1 MGSDSGRNENRA
13 RRIWF
18 ALIALVGLLIG
29 AAIWKSARMA
39 GTMSAAA
46 SGEQQFLQ
54 STTGT
59 RTKLVVE
66 IAESGADGTIKGK
79 LLQRKTEQVYTRSTS
94 PVMVHSDPQTKVVMG
109 APSDIHPGAV
119 IHVTGPVR
127 DDHSITAEQ
136 IVILTGYVQVQ

>member
-1 MGSDSGRNENRA
+1 MGSNSGRNKNRV

-18 ALIALVGLLIG
+18 AFIALVGLLIG

-46 SGEQQFLQ
+46 SGEQQFSQ

-66 IAESGADGTIKGK
+66 IAESGADGTIEGK
-79 LLQRKTEQVYTRSTS
+79 LPQKKTEQVYTRTTT
-94 PVMVHSDPQTKVVMG
+94 PGMVHSDPQTKVVMG
-109 APSDIHPGAV
+109 A
-119 IHVTGPVR
+119 
-127 DDHSITAEQ
+127 
-136 IVILTGYVQVQ
+136 